1 MKKLKSQLDRL
12 WIRFLSDLENP
23 GLKCILRR
31 EENQVV
37 ANFATVEDPDVP
49 VITYSFEK
57 SIYEKLKTKWK

>member
-31 EENQVV
+31 EGEAII
-37 ANFATVEDPDVP
+37 ANFATIEDPEVT
-49 VITYSFEK
+49 VITYSFEI
-57 SIYEKLKTKWK
+57 SIYKQLKTKWQ

>member
-31 EENQVV
+31 EENQVI
-37 ANFATVEDPDVP
+37 ANFATVEDPEVT
-49 VITYSFEK
+49 VITYSFEI
-57 SIYEKLKTKWK
+57 SVYNKLKTKWK